1 MWGPVQVCGRK
12 YVGNYSHNRVQKQ
25 KYFSIPYESTDFDK
39 TVKHKLCRD
48 QCASNRNDKIALVK
62 AEVWQQRIKE

>member
-1 MWGPVQVCGRK
+1 MGENKSDIIHIKRHRNKK
-12 YVGNYSHNRVQKQ
+12 YL
-25 KYFSIPYESTDFDK
+25 SIPYESTDFDK
-39 TVKHKLCRD
+39 TVKDKLCRD